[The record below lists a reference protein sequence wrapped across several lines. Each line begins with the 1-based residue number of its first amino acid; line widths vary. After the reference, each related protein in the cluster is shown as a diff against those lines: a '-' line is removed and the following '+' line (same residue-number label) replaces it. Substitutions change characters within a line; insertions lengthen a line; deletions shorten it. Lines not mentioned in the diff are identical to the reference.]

1 MLKNGNKWHIECLR
15 KLYNLP
21 VSVLRK
27 KACNR
32 KQRRMLKVIMAM
44 SVVLSMSSVALA
56 EVRLIP
62 IDSKS
67 FRKCVSCHTI
77 DEGGKNKMGPNLWNI
92 MNRGIGQMENY
103 KYSKKFSA
111 WAGKNT
117 MWTPELMD
125 QWLTKSRSMVK
136 GTRMNFREKRES
148 KRAATIEYLKSM
160 GATNTERG
168 MIP

>member
-1 MLKNGNKWHIECLR
+1 MMKTLLTTTAIL
-15 KLYNLP
+15 L
-21 VSVLRK
+21 V
-27 KACNR
+27 
-32 KQRRMLKVIMAM
+32 
-44 SVVLSMSSVALA
+44 SSVAYA

-77 DEGGKNKMGPNLWNI
+77 EEGGRNKVGPNLWNI
-92 MNRGIGQMENY
+92 MNRGTGQAKDY

-136 GTRMNFREKRES
+136 GTKMNFREKRES
-148 KRAATIEYLKSM
+148 KRAATIVYLQSM
-160 GATNTERG
+160 ATPKTE
-168 MIP
+168 

>member
-1 MLKNGNKWHIECLR
+1 
-15 KLYNLP
+15 
-21 VSVLRK
+21 
-27 KACNR
+27 
-32 KQRRMLKVIMAM
+32 MLKVIMAM

-77 DEGGKNKMGPNLWNI
+77 DEGGRNKVGPNLWNI

-111 WAGKNT
+111 WAKKNT
-117 MWTPELMD
+117 MWTPVLMN
-125 QWLTKSRSMVK
+125 QWLTKSKNMVK
-136 GTRMNFREKRES
+136 GTKMNFREKKEK
-148 KRAATIEYLKSM
+148 KRAATIVYLRSM
-160 GATNTERG
+160 APPKTE
-168 MIP
+168 